1 MPALIDIARATGV
14 SAYID
19 AGANRWP
26 AIHRQDAARIYR
38 LALETA
44 PAGAVFH
51 AVAEEGVPTR
61 AIAEVIG
68 RHLDVEVVSIPAG
81 QAPEHFGWL
90 GAFAALDAPATSAL
104 TRRRLGWTPA
114 HPGLIADLEAGH
126 YFLAP
131 RPGVMPVSRRGSS
144 DGWWDGPARRPGGR
158 RSGRRAPG

>member
-1 MPALIDIARATGV
+1 MIVRPGASVHGEGDHDFVPALIDIARATGV
-14 SAYID
+14 SAHID
-19 AGANRWP
+19 AGANWWP
-26 AIHRQDAARIYR
+26 AIHRQDAARIHR

-90 GAFAALDAPATSAL
+90 GAFAALNAPGRDARQPAREQ
-104 TRRRLGWTPA
+104 RRVVGWSGPA
-114 HPGLIADLEAGH
+114 PGLSTVGAPSSWMNRAIWRPAGVCV
-126 YFLAP
+126 P
-131 RPGVMPVSRRGSS
+131 SR
-144 DGWWDGPARRPGGR
+144 
-158 RSGRRAPG
+158 